1 MRRAVLVAAALQR
14 GGFDVRAIRPPSV
27 PAGTARLR
35 ISVNEDPK
43 VDLELTQTG
52 QVSCDVEAALAPGA
66 ICKLTIEI
74 DRTFMPSQFGFPED
88 NRVLGIFVRSVRCVS
103 ESQSGESYS
112 GLRLASS

>member
-1 MRRAVLVAAALQR
+1 MSTLCFRNSDRAVERLQIDLEANVSLDK
-14 GGFDVRAIRPPSV
+14 GV
-27 PAGTARLR
+27 RLR